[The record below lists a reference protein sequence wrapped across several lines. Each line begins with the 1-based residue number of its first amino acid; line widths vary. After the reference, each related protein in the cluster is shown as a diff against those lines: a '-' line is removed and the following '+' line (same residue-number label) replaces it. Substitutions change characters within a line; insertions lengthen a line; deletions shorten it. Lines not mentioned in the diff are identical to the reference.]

1 MDNLFYGG
9 AEEDHSHLLLLLVG
23 IVIGLLLSAWWSCMK
38 DHGNKL
44 FDNFGML
51 TPEMKQQIVAEQ
63 RKMQRILNN
72 VKSGGPGGPGPAD
85 VNGPDE
91 TFGELTPQMARQIN
105 AAQKKAQAQLARVKA
120 ANSAANKLVEGVSFD
135 LQYEQPVTAA
145 RAAMFDKIPP
155 SKQWIKSYIRDDEFD
170 AYRQKGSSAML

>member
-1 MDNLFYGG
+1 MDKLFYGG
-9 AEEDHSHLLLLLVG
+9 AGEDDHSHLLLLLVG

-38 DHGNKL
+38 QHKL
-44 FDNFGML
+44 VDGFGML
-51 TPEMKQQIVAEQ
+51 TPEMKQQIVAQQ
-63 RKMQRILNN
+63 RKMQRILDN

-85 VNGPDE
+85 VVGPDE
-91 TFGELTPQMARQIN
+91 TFGELTPQMARQIV

-120 ANSAANKLVEGVSFD
+120 ANSAANKLVEGASFD

-170 AYRQKGSSAML
+170 AYRQKGSSAMM